1 MHVRPAT
8 LSRLFCGAEIHPTH
22 TGYTIYMKFVD
33 PALGKDSV
41 VYLISE
47 HELREKVSLPPEDVK
62 ALKLLY
68 EAQVEF

>member
-1 MHVRPAT
+1 
-8 LSRLFCGAEIHPTH
+8 
-22 TGYTIYMKFVD
+22 MKFVD